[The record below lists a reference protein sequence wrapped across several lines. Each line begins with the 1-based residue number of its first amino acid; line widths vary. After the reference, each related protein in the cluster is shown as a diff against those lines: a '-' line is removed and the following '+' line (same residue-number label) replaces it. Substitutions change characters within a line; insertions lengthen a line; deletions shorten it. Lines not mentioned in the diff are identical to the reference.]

1 MPPMKNRFLAF
12 AAFLVA
18 GSLYAAEKPSSPV
31 QTSAASESMPG
42 LKVGE
47 KAADFT
53 LKNFSGEDVSLQSL
67 LKDGKVALAFVRSA
81 DWCPFCR
88 KQLQDLQANLNAIK

>member
-1 MPPMKNRFLAF
+1 MKNRFLAF

-18 GSLYAAEKPSSPV
+18 VSLCAAEKPSSPALP
-31 QTSAASESMPG
+31 SAATETMPG

-53 LKNFSGEDVSLQSL
+53 LKNASGEDVSLQSL
-67 LKDGKVALAFVRSA
+67 LKEGKGGDSTRRT
-81 DWCPFCR
+81 R
-88 KQLQDLQANLNAIK
+88 K